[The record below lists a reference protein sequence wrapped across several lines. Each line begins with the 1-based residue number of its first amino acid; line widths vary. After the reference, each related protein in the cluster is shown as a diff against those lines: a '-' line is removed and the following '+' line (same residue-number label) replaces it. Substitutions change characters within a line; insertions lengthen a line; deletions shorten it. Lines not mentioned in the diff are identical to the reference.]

1 MSRQL
6 NVLSAVQ
13 TRSGL
18 LAVKDMWMDRIESNP
33 WVDYNYAQSSL
44 WEKDAIVFPIFA
56 LKYEWDGFGKS
67 FLVNRALTVF
77 AVFI

>member
-1 MSRQL
+1 MSRNL

-18 LAVKDMWMDRIESNP
+18 MAIKELWMDRIESNA
-33 WVDYNYAQSSL
+33 WVDYPHVVSNL
-44 WEKDAIVFPIFA
+44 WETDSIIFPLFA

-67 FLVNRALTVF
+67 QS
-77 AVFI
+77 